1 MSQFVLDASMALS
14 WCFEDESDALAE
26 RVLDSLTESEALVPA
41 IWFLEVANGLLAAE
55 RKKRTTPERVDE
67 CLDLIGALPV
77 IVDVDADSTGVIRLA
92 RGTGLSAY
100 DASYLELAIRQA
112 LPLATR
118 DRALR
123 LAAERVGIVIFPS
136 EA

>member
-1 MSQFVLDASMALS
+1 MALS
-14 WCFEDESDALAE
+14 WCFEDESDAVAE

-41 IWFLEVANGLLAAE
+41 IWLLEVVNGLLAAE
-55 RKKRTTPERVDE
+55 RKKRTTPGRVDE
-67 CLDLIGALPV
+67 CLKVIRALPLITDSEADFVRV
-77 IVDVDADSTGVIRLA
+77 IQLA

-100 DASYLELAIRQA
+100 DASYLELAIRYG

-123 LAAERVGIVIFPS
+123 LAAERVGIAMFPS
-136 EA
+136 EP

>member
-1 MSQFVLDASMALS
+1 MALS

-41 IWFLEVANGLLAAE
+41 IWFLEVVNGLLAAE
-55 RKKRTTPERVDE
+55 RKKRTTPGRVDE
-67 CLDLIGALPV
+67 CLEVIGALPV
-77 IVDVDADSTGVIRLA
+77 IADADADSVGVIRLA
-92 RGTGLSAY
+92 RGAGLSAY
-100 DASYLELAIRQA
+100 DASYLELAIRHS

-123 LAAERVGIVIFPS
+123 LAAGRVGVAMFPS
-136 EA
+136 E